1 MSATATQRP
10 DIRRR
15 LRDVV
20 AAADDRKASDLK
32 VLSLAEV
39 SDFTD
44 FFVVCSGRS
53 ARQVQGIADAM
64 QSSLRDLG
72 VRPLHVEGL
81 QNGKWVLLD
90 YGEMVIHVF
99 DPETRSYYGLE
110 RLWGDADDVTDS
122 LR

>member
-110 RLWGDADDVTDS
+110 RLWGDADDATDS